1 MQLSNLIFFDKFGE
15 NYNFQFTKYNAET
28 GKSDSIAWQYGREYI
43 KPVSLGLFDS
53 RQIFILE
60 YSNPEY
66 LFPTLNQN
74 ERIVFK
80 WETSDPTNSFFFYN
94 IKQDIS
100 GNSDTDLP
108 FIEKAESITLNHS
121 DFSNGSS
128 SQLYIKYPMQVN
140 IAFSPTEEKIYTR
153 KLLAY
158 HEIVSNGNITSTKI
172 LEIDYYGEGVDE
184 DSRYRNWMENFGIS
198 FHIEDA
204 QLLKDYNIKEGL
216 PDWEQ
221 INQARKEILV
231 NRDQVFPYVGTYKG
245 LVNFINLFGYKD
257 VLEAKE
263 FWKNSNSTSQY
274 LNTFALVNI
283 TDMLDDGKID
293 NMVSVSTGGA
303 LTDSAQFKKTSFL
316 ALCYQFTK
324 ATDNYDD
331 DGLPEVVETT
341 DFTPAEIFY
350 KLDGLAKKLKREI
363 LPINVVVR
371 DIIGEF
377 IFFEKF
383 NLRYWTDDT
392 EIKSVNINTKIKASV
407 HSPSS
412 EIAVPYIRD
421 IRPLFYSDKAEIG
434 NPTKILEGFPKYSFN
449 TGKGVPNILPGLLQ
463 PQIDMTP
470 VFSAIVN
477 PYDGG
482 QTYSAAQQKALILAI
497 TTFYEQVSIEEWR
510 KHGRSYYWSNG
521 EVNEQS
527 QIGCPIILKANLPLY
542 QMLDYDGITFSDL
555 ETEGVRLRDIAVY
568 LNLVDIEWIITK
580 NPEPNSP
587 NAYKWSYRGNIY
599 DFNKIAHVLPYIGEY
614 LIEARVYDQFAG
626 ISVDFI
632 KFKVNPT
639 ISTTVGFTRTSDK
652 FSYQFK
658 DLTNVTVGDMGGSYM
673 FNPNVTIPSF
683 TQKIG
688 SIDLEKELFDW
699 SYYANNFSNNTA
711 PTQAKIKDKLTG
723 EFKVVSDPTLVS
735 DYAYSW
741 GLGDNS
747 VKPRVSD
754 ISNAKIGDLFHTK
767 FYQLSYQS
775 DFLQGFSIDAP
786 TIGHKIRLGLHD
798 PYTVPN
804 YSTIDN
810 LITQLNASTHSA
822 ISKFRYKVVN
832 NKVYATAKESS
843 NTNNFTVKVTPN

>member
-15 NYNFQFTKYNAET
+15 NYNFQFTKYNEVT
-28 GKSDSIAWQYGREYI
+28 SKSDTITWYYGKEYI

-53 RQIFILE
+53 RQIFVLE

-80 WETSDPTNSFFFYN
+80 WEKADSENNFFFYN
-94 IKQDIS
+94 IKQDIT

-108 FIEKAESITLNHS
+108 VIERADSIILNHS
-121 DFSNGSS
+121 DFASGSS
-128 SQLYIKYPMQVN
+128 AQLYLKYPMQVN

-158 HEIVSNGNITSTKI
+158 HETLSNGAILSSTKI

-198 FHIEDA
+198 FHVEDA
-204 QLLKDYNIKEGL
+204 QLLKDYYIKEGL

-221 INQARKEILV
+221 INQARKELLV
-231 NRDQVFPYVGTYKG
+231 NREQVFPYVGTYKG
-245 LVNFINLFGYKD
+245 LVNFINLFGYRD

-263 FWKNSNSTSQY
+263 FWRNSNSSSQY

-293 NMVSVSTGGA
+293 NMVNVSTGGT
-303 LTDSAQFKKTSFL
+303 LMESAQFVKTSFL

-350 KLDGLAKKLKREI
+350 KLDGLSKKISREI
-363 LPINVVVR
+363 IPINVIIR

-383 NLRYWTDDT
+383 NIRYWTDDVQ
-392 EIKSVNINTKIKASV
+392 IRSVDINTKIKAAIEL
-407 HSPSS
+407 PSS
-412 EIAVPYIRD
+412 TIAVPYVRD
-421 IRPLFYSDKAEIG
+421 IRPLFYSSEAELN
-434 NPTKILEGFPKYSFN
+434 NPSKSLTGFPKFSFN
-449 TGKGVPNILPGLLQ
+449 TGTDSSGLS
-463 PQIDMTP
+463 T
-470 VFSAIVN
+470 AIAN
-477 PYDGG
+477 PYEN
-482 QTYSAAQQKALILAI
+482 QQKYSAKQQISLINAVKV
-497 TTFYEQVSIEEWR
+497 FYEQVEKEEW
-510 KHGRSYYWSNG
+510 KNHGSAYYWSNG
-521 EVNEQS
+521 EVNVKEQL
-527 QIGCPIILKANLPLY
+527 GCPIVLKAELPQY
-542 QMLDYDGITFSDL
+542 RIMDYDGITFSDL
-555 ETEGVRLRDIAVY
+555 ETEGARVRDIITY
-568 LNLVDIEWIITK
+568 LNLVDAEWVITK
-580 NPEPNSP
+580 NAPNP
-587 NAYKWSYRGNIY
+587 YKWSHRGSIY
-599 DFNKIAHVLPYIGEY
+599 DFNKIVHFLPYVGEY
-614 LIEARVYDQFAG
+614 LIELRVFDQFAG

-632 KFKVNPT
+632 KFTVNST
-639 ISTTVGFTRTSDK
+639 VGTTVGFTRTSDK

-673 FNPNVTIPSF
+673 FNPNVTISSF

-699 SYYANNFSNNTA
+699 AYYSNNFSNNTA
-711 PTQAKIKDKLTG
+711 PTQAKIKDSLNGVYKELG
-723 EFKVVSDPTLVS
+723 DSTLNS
-735 DYAYSW
+735 DYAYAW
-741 GLGDNS
+741 GLGENS
-747 VKPRVSD
+747 LKPKMSD
-754 ISNAKIGDLFHTK
+754 LADAKIGDLFHTK

-786 TIGHKIRLGLHD
+786 TAGYKIRLGLHN
-798 PYTVPN
+798 PYTVPT
-804 YSTIDN
+804 YSNIDN
-810 LITQLNASTHSA
+810 LVTQLNASTHSA
-822 ISKFRYKVVN
+822 ISKFRYRVVN

-843 NTNNFTVKVTPN
+843 NTNNFTVKVTQQ

>member
-15 NYNFQFTKYNAET
+15 NYNFQTTKFNSET
-28 GKSDSIAWQYGREYI
+28 QKSDAITWWYGREYI
-43 KPVSLGLFDS
+43 SPISIGLYDS
-53 RQIFILE
+53 RQIFAVEKDSTNYKFPILA
-60 YSNPEY
+60 
-66 LFPTLNQN
+66 QN

-80 WETSDPTNSFFFYN
+80 WETLDLDGAQPFFLYVV
-94 IKQDIS
+94 KQDIT
-100 GNSDTDLP
+100 GNSVTELP
-108 FIEKAESITLNHS
+108 YIERVNQVTLNHS

-128 SQLYIKYPMQVN
+128 SPLDINLPLQVN
-140 IAFSPTEEKIYTR
+140 IAFSPAEEKIYQR

-158 HEIVSNGNITSTKI
+158 HEILSGNTVSSSVKI
-172 LEIDYYGEGVDE
+172 LEIDYYGEGLDE
-184 DSRYRNWMENFGIS
+184 DSRYRLWLNNFGIS
-198 FHIEDA
+198 FHRDDA
-204 QLLKDYNIKEGL
+204 QLLKDYDIKEAL
-216 PDWEQ
+216 PDWQQ
-221 INQARKEILV
+221 IDQARKELLV

-245 LVNFINLFGYKD
+245 LSNFINLFGYKD
-257 VLEAKE
+257 TLDVKE
-263 FWKNSNSTSQY
+263 FWQNVNNSSAALDQ
-274 LNTFALVNI
+274 FALVNI
-283 TDMLDDGKID
+283 TDFLDDGKID
-293 NMVSVSTGGA
+293 NMVYVSNGGA
-303 LTDSAQFKKTSFL
+303 VLESAQFKKTSFI

-324 ATDNYDD
+324 ASNNYDD

-350 KLDGLAKKLKREI
+350 KLDGLAKKVKREI
-363 LPINVVVR
+363 LPIHVIVR

-383 NLRYWTDDT
+383 NIRYWTDDVQT
-392 EIKSVNINTKIKASV
+392 RSIDVNTKVKASIEL
-407 HSPSS
+407 PSS
-412 EIAVPYIRD
+412 TIAVPYVRD
-421 IRPLFYSDKAEIG
+421 IRPIYYSVEADSA
-434 NPTKILEGFPKYSFN
+434 NPAKILNGFPKYSFN
-449 TGKGVPNILPGLLQ
+449 TGKDSAGV
-463 PQIDMTP
+463 
-470 VFSAIVN
+470 FAAIAN
-477 PYDGG
+477 PYSD
-482 QTYSAAQQKALILAI
+482 QQKYSAAQQKALLKA
-497 TTFYEQVSIEEWR
+497 TEVFYQQVQAEEWKR
-510 KHGRSYYWSNG
+510 HGSSYYWANG
-521 EVNEQS
+521 EVNVKEQL
-527 QIGCPIILKANLPLY
+527 GCPIILKAELPKY
-542 QMLDYDGITFSDL
+542 RIMDYDGITFGDL
-555 ETEGVRLRDIAVY
+555 ETEGARVRDIITY
-568 LNLVDIEWIITK
+568 LNLVDAEWTITK
-580 NPEPNSP
+580 NAPNP
-587 NAYKWSYRGNIY
+587 YKWNFRGTIY
-599 DFNKIAHVLPYIGEY
+599 DFNRIVHFLPYVGDY
-614 LIEARVYDQFAG
+614 LIELRVYDQFAG

-632 KFKVNPT
+632 KFTVKPT
-639 ISTTVGFTRTSDK
+639 VATTVGFTRTSDK

-699 SYYANNFSNNTA
+699 AYYSNNFSNNTA
-711 PTQAKIKDKLTG
+711 PTQAKIKDKLSG
-723 EFKVVSDPTLVS
+723 EFKLVGDPTLVS

-741 GLGDNS
+741 GLGENS
-747 VKPRVSD
+747 VKPRMSD

-798 PYTVPN
+798 PYTVPT